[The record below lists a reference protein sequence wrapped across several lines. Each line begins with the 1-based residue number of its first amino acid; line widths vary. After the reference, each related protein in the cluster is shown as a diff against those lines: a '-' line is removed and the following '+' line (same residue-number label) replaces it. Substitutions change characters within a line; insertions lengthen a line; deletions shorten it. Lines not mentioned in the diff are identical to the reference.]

1 MTYIA
6 YTTIAGQQVPQNA
19 TFHPITVL
27 PTSAPQEPLS
37 GTVLGLTEYLPVPT
51 SSVATGSARPDT
63 SRLSARKYAGAAA
76 AMALGVI
83 LGVVLGV

>member
-51 SSVATGSARPDT
+51 SSVATGSAGFDPN
-63 SRLSARKYAGAAA
+63 RLWARKYAGAGTAIL
-76 AMALGVI
+76 LG
-83 LGVVLGV
+83 LLFSADPGV

>member
-1 MTYIA
+1 VTYIA
-6 YTTIAGQQVPQNA
+6 YTTIAGQQVAQTA

-27 PTSAPQEPLS
+27 LTSAPQEPLS
-37 GTVLGLTEYLPVPT
+37 GTVLGLTGYLPVPT
-51 SSVATGSARPDT
+51 SSAASGSAGFSPN
-63 SRLSARKYAGAAA
+63 RLSVRQYAGTGA